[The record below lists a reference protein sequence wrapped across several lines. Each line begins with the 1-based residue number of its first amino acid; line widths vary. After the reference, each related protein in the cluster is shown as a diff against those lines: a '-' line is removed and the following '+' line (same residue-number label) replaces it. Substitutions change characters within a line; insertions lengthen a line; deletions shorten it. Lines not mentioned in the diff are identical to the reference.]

1 MNYYN
6 LPKEFQSQHEI
17 CWLLISEI
25 EQLVISKDFEGLRI
39 QSFEGITLLEN
50 EHPFDALLRNGR
62 IDEHNQLIRKHVI
75 NGLLM
80 DMCYFLQEALSC
92 SAKSRLSVTM
102 ALLRKPFIYGLLT
115 LLRLT
120 LDESFDQEFN
130 ESHSYDPTALTVDEK
145 KLLIQYSMNFLVLS
159 KSFSEQD
166 IFDLIFNKE
175 GDSLLNMSDKALH
188 FSTTRNKSNLSGQQ
202 NLNYIF
208 ATQKDIYSI
217 WNYLY
222 SRLPALLLYLS
233 EVIDGVVFA
242 HLPLEDF
249 LLVDRI
255 KKRGE
260 ILQKAHTTGV

>member
-1 MNYYN
+1 
-6 LPKEFQSQHEI
+6 
-17 CWLLISEI
+17 
-25 EQLVISKDFEGLRI
+25 
-39 QSFEGITLLEN
+39 
-50 EHPFDALLRNGR
+50 
-62 IDEHNQLIRKHVI
+62 
-75 NGLLM
+75 
-80 DMCYFLQEALSC
+80 MCYFLQEALGC

-120 LDESFDQEFN
+120 LDENFDQEFN
-130 ESHSYDPTALTVDEK
+130 GSDSYDPTALSVDEK

-175 GDSLLNMSDKALH
+175 GDSILNMSDRALH

-208 ATQKDIYSI
+208 ATSKDIYST

-242 HLPLEDF
+242 HLPLDDL

-260 ILQKAHTTGV
+260 ILQKGNTTGI